1 MSLYML
7 YYVVLWWSGC
17 LKLHV
22 AYLFPLFFMYIS
34 PKLMYL
40 CHSGFRQLL
49 PNLANT
55 SLNISS
61 VVVSFFLYECV
72 VHYVPFTNY
81 IN

>member
-1 MSLYML
+1 M
-7 YYVVLWWSGC
+7 
-17 LKLHV
+17 KLHV
-22 AYLFPLFFMYIS
+22 AYLFPLFVMHIL

-61 VVVSFFLYECV
+61 VVVSLFLYECV
-72 VHYVPFTNY
+72 VYNILFKNY

>member
-1 MSLYML
+1 M
-7 YYVVLWWSGC
+7 
-17 LKLHV
+17 KLHV

-34 PKLMYL
+34 PKLIYL

-61 VVVSFFLYECV
+61 VVVSSSCMNVLYTM
-72 VHYVPFTNY
+72 FRLK
-81 IN
+81 II

>member
-1 MSLYML
+1 M
-7 YYVVLWWSGC
+7 
-17 LKLHV
+17 KLHV

-34 PKLMYL
+34 PKLFYL

-72 VHYVPFTNY
+72 VHNVTFKNY

>member
-1 MSLYML
+1 M
-7 YYVVLWWSGC
+7 
-17 LKLHV
+17 KLHV

-34 PKLMYL
+34 PKLCYL
-40 CHSGFRQLL
+40 CHSGFRHLL

-72 VHYVPFTNY
+72 
-81 IN
+81 